1 MKKLA
6 ILSAIALS
14 GLVYSSADAQVR
26 VHLGLNFGDPVYA
39 PAPVMVERTPV
50 VYNDYYYLP
59 DVGAY
64 YSVYEH
70 RYYYPDGGTWVSA
83 AWLPGY
89 RDYDWRSFRRYEIR
103 GARPYM
109 HDEIYRT
116 RYNGHVAREWGGGGR
131 FEGNFR
137 HEGFRDRDQHFENRG
152 WGEGRRDEHF
162 DRGRHEGWEHGEGEH
177 HR

>member
-6 ILSAIALS
+6 IVSAIALA
-14 GLVYSSADAQVR
+14 GLIYSSADAQVR
-26 VHLGLNFGDPVYA
+26 VHVGLNFGAPVYA
-39 PAPVMVERTPV
+39 PAPVVVERAPV

-83 AWLPGY
+83 TYLPGY
-89 RDYDWRSFRRYEIR
+89 PDYDWRSFRRYEIR

-109 HDEIYRT
+109 HDEIYRA
-116 RYNGHVAREWGGGGR
+116 RYNGHAREWEHNDR
-131 FEGNFR
+131 FEG
-137 HEGFRDRDQHFENRG
+137 GFRGRDQHFENRG
-152 WGEGRRDEHF
+152 WARGRDDQHF
-162 DRGRHEGWEHGEGEH
+162 DRGRHEGWNGHGRGEGEH
-177 HR
+177 EHHR

>member
-14 GLVYSSADAQVR
+14 SLIYTSADAQVR
-26 VHLGLNFGDPVYA
+26 VRVGLNFGT
-39 PAPVMVERTPV
+39 PAPTPVVVERAPV

-89 RDYDWRSFRRYEIR
+89 RDYDWHSFRRYEIR

-109 HDEIYRT
+109 HDEIYRA
-116 RYNGHVAREWGGGGR
+116 RYNGRPRGWAHAARYDA
-131 FEGNFR
+131 
-137 HEGFRDRDQHFENRG
+137 GFRGHEQHFENRG
-152 WGEGRRDEHF
+152 WAHGRHEEHF
-162 DRGRHEGWEHGEGEH
+162 DRGRHEGWGRGEGQH
-177 HR
+177 HK